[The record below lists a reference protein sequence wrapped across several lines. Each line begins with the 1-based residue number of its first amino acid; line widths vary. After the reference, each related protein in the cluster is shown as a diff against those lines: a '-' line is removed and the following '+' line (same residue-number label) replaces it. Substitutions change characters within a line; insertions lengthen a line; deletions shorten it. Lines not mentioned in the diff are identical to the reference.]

1 MASLESN
8 EGTGKLVVVAVVVLV
23 VEGKLF
29 NDEKFGVGRPNG
41 GNAPNVG
48 IDGKPNG
55 RAQGRLLKVEA
66 RSSCCFFV
74 IVSLLLLMVVV
85 ITDQKKK

>member
-55 RAQGRLLKVEA
+55 RAQGRSKE
-66 RSSCCFFV
+66 
-74 IVSLLLLMVVV
+74 
-85 ITDQKKK
+85 KKKEIYMKIIFLSHSLFEEKKKKPYY